1 MSDVVLVH
9 SAGHMPDVWTDVVR
23 ALPTGWKA
31 ACLGVMSVGP
41 NLSVTTLEQY
51 LDKQELRRVV
61 LVGHGTGAVA
71 ATQLAQAQ
79 PQRVTHV
86 LQLVP
91 DTPRFVPGFLR
102 RRQEQ
107 ALEAPVP
114 TRRAALGPADAAAV
128 VAQLQELV
136 AEP

>member
-31 ACLGVMSVGP
+31 WLP

-114 TRRAALGPADAAAV
+114 ARRAALGPADAAAV

>member
-31 ACLGVMSVGP
+31 WLP

>member
-1 MSDVVLVH
+1 MPDVVLVH

-31 ACLGVMSVGP
+31 WLP

-91 DTPRFVPGFLR
+91 DTPRFTPGFLR

-114 TRRAALGPADAAAV
+114 ARRAALGPADSAAV